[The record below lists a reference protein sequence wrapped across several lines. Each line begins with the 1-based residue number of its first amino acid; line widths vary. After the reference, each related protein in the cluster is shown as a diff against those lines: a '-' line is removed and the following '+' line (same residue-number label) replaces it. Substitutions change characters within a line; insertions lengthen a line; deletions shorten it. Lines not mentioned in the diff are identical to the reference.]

1 MTNNRT
7 ILITGVTGNQGGAV
21 AQALQGTGFHLRGL
35 TRKPDSERAAALAR
49 QGVDIVKG
57 DLDDEA
63 TLRRALAGAWGV
75 FGVQNAGEAGVEREE
90 AQGKR
95 LATLAR
101 EAGVEHYV
109 YTSVGSAHKRTG
121 VPHFDNKWR
130 IEETVRGL
138 RFPSHVILR
147 PVFFMENLLAPFSL
161 QGSTLA
167 WALGQG
173 TKLQMIAV
181 DDIGWFGARAFTD
194 AAALNR
200 REIDLAGD
208 VRTMPEAAEIL
219 TEALGRPIAFAQ
231 TPIEQVRQYSKDMA
245 LMLRMVRARRLQR
258 RHRWPG
264 TRVRPRAHEAP
275 RLGTPPRA
283 TKWALNDSRRA
294 RMKAVRLLEYGG
306 QLVFNDVPTPT
317 IARDEILVKIKSTA
331 VNHLDLVEASGTARQ
346 ILPIDLP
353 WIPGHEFSGVVEQ
366 IGSDVAACAP
376 GDAVFGT
383 TTGMGAYAEYLA
395 VKAAAIARKPSNL
408 SFEEA
413 ASVPVASQTAWQ
425 GIFTHGHLE
434 KGQTI
439 LIHGGA
445 GAVGA
450 YAVQL
455 ASHAGATVIAT
466 ASGDDEAY
474 LKSIGASRVIDYRE
488 AQFEKVLRE
497 KVDVVF
503 DLIGGDTQKR
513 SFLVLK
519 EGGHLVSATQP
530 VSQEETARHRVSGVM
545 MRLAPSGDVLGR
557 IARLLEE
564 GTIRPDVATVYA
576 LQDAAQAWKD
586 IAGNLPGVHGMSP
599 SGPGAARRRSHG
611 KIVLRVA

>member
-1 MTNNRT
+1 
-7 ILITGVTGNQGGAV
+7 
-21 AQALQGTGFHLRGL
+21 
-35 TRKPDSERAAALAR
+35 
-49 QGVDIVKG
+49 
-57 DLDDEA
+57 
-63 TLRRALAGAWGV
+63 
-75 FGVQNAGEAGVEREE
+75 
-90 AQGKR
+90 
-95 LATLAR
+95 
-101 EAGVEHYV
+101 
-109 YTSVGSAHKRTG
+109 
-121 VPHFDNKWR
+121 
-130 IEETVRGL
+130 
-138 RFPSHVILR
+138 
-147 PVFFMENLLAPFSL
+147 
-161 QGSTLA
+161 
-167 WALGQG
+167 
-173 TKLQMIAV
+173 
-181 DDIGWFGARAFTD
+181 
-194 AAALNR
+194 
-200 REIDLAGD
+200 
-208 VRTMPEAAEIL
+208 
-219 TEALGRPIAFAQ
+219 
-231 TPIEQVRQYSKDMA
+231 
-245 LMLRMVRARRLQR
+245 MVRARRLQR

-283 TKWALNDSRRA
+283 TKWADSRRT
-294 RMKAVRLLEYGG
+294 RMKAVRLLEYGR

-353 WIPGHEFSGVVEQ
+353 WIPGHEFAGVVEQ

-376 GDAVFGT
+376 GDAVFGIS
-383 TTGMGAYAEYLA
+383 GMGAYAEYLA
-395 VKAAAIARKPSNL
+395 VKASALARKPSNL

-474 LKSIGASRVIDYRE
+474 VKSIGATRVINYRE

-519 EGGHLVSATQP
+519 EGGYLVSAVQP
-530 VSQEETARHRVSGVM
+530 VSQEEAAKHRVTGAM
-545 MRLAPSGDVLGR
+545 MRLVPSEDMLGS

-564 GTIRPDVATVYA
+564 GTLRPD
-576 LQDAAQAWKD
+576 
-586 IAGNLPGVHGMSP
+586 
-599 SGPGAARRRSHG
+599 
-611 KIVLRVA
+611 